1 MTIFSHHFCWINLLP
16 KGWVHTTSPYT
27 LPLIALQQLPAPY
40 TTKQL
45 FLSQSLAIALVF
57 WFSSHLALFAP
68 CLSHAGS
75 LAWISSLWLLAS
87 FLFQS
92 LCIWQGLH
100 WRASSAYQAFSP
112 CLKASWNPNLFMNQS
127 TWHIAGIHSS
137 TTLIPSMLEIQQ
149 WNSALWDSSILL
161 THTKSMPSKSC
172 IDHSHSRFFL
182 KSLTETTL
190 I

>member
-16 KGWVHTTSPYT
+16 KGWVHITSPYT

-45 FLSQSLAIALVF
+45 FLFLSLAIVPVF

-68 CLSHAGS
+68 CLPHAGS

-100 WRASSAYQAFSP
+100 WRASSPYQAFSP

-127 TWHIAGIHSS
+127 TWHIAGIHSFLNNIGS
-137 TTLIPSMLEIQQ
+137 LHAGNTAVKFCPLRFQHTPNTHKKHAQQ
-149 WNSALWDSSILL
+149 ILYRPF
-161 THTKSMPSKSC
+161 S
-172 IDHSHSRFFL
+172 F
-182 KSLTETTL
+182 
-190 I
+190 